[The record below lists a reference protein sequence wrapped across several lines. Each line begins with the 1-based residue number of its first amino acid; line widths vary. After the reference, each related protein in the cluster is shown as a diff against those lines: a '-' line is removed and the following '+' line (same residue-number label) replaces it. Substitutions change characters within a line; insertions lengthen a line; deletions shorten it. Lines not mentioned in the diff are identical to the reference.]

1 MLGNPAAAD
10 APKRRLEDSG
20 CSDIERL
27 DGKPKRWCARWLIT
41 WVARSL
47 GLHGQCSPRPSPLPD
62 SEAAPIPLPE
72 HDRNAPPSSHSD
84 SKAPPEPD
92 TARMQS
98 PLCTLAPTRIG
109 LYGMDLKRYGSKAEL
124 YQKVNIVFECESLMK
139 RVMILR
145 GENHDTYIMATED
158 LEPGAREIM
167 VVPAHQVLGGFG
179 EGTLVQ
185 LDDTVDHHGF
195 RGPPHCVPWSL
206 PQGDQTVVSYK
217 QDTPWFAGEL
227 NGKMYHVLRMMDRR
241 GQSDLDIAGLGR
253 ASRTSQYNFHD
264 DFQDDSGKY
273 PPKYIW
279 RQSSSTCP
287 LGFHL
292 REIQPEPYDSKNCF
306 APGSHKHFKE
316 SQQDIYAGQLFVLLC
331 AQLQASKQKQT
342 HKGALQVQWRI
353 EHERGK
359 IEPVIP
365 RMATQRPIL
374 LAQGMPVRV
383 A

>member
-1 MLGNPAAAD
+1 
-10 APKRRLEDSG
+10 
-20 CSDIERL
+20 
-27 DGKPKRWCARWLIT
+27 
-41 WVARSL
+41 
-47 GLHGQCSPRPSPLPD
+47 
-62 SEAAPIPLPE
+62 
-72 HDRNAPPSSHSD
+72 
-84 SKAPPEPD
+84 
-92 TARMQS
+92 
-98 PLCTLAPTRIG
+98 
-109 LYGMDLKRYGSKAEL
+109 MDLKRYGSKAEL

-227 NGKMYHVLRMMDRR
+227 NGKMYYVLRMMDRR